1 VATWWPW
8 VKAEVK
14 DLSSGI
20 DDGHVLLATSWET
33 AYSVLASTAAGARC
47 YFVQDFEPSFYPA
60 GSEAMLAEATYRF
73 GFHGITAGRWLAHF
87 LQEDYGMQADH
98 FDFGCD
104 LALYRMNRENTER
117 NGVCYFSR
125 PSTPR
130 RAHHL
135 AILALEQFAH
145 LHPDVEINI
154 FGEAPGPL
162 PFAATIHGLVSPAE
176 LGDLY
181 KRCVGG
187 LVISA
192 TNVSLVPHEMLA
204 AGCIPVVN
212 DAGHNRLV
220 LDNDH
225 VIYADATPFGLAR
238 ALSGLTSQEPKQRM
252 SRARAA
258 ADSVESVTWERS
270 GEQVDRA
277 LQGVVLSAQAGA
289 LAA

>member
-1 VATWWPW
+1 
-8 VKAEVK
+8 
-14 DLSSGI
+14 
-20 DDGHVLLATSWET
+20 
-33 AYSVLASTAAGARC
+33 
-47 YFVQDFEPSFYPA
+47 
-60 GSEAMLAEATYRF
+60 
-73 GFHGITAGRWLAHF
+73 
-87 LQEDYGMQADH
+87 
-98 FDFGCD
+98 
-104 LALYRMNRENTER
+104 
-117 NGVCYFSR
+117 
-125 PSTPR
+125 
-130 RAHHL
+130 
-135 AILALEQFAH
+135 
-145 LHPDVEINI
+145 VEINI